1 MSSQVSTWKDEHRT
15 FSTLFQILEKQLKVF
30 REDDTPNYDLMLEIV
45 NYMLDYADR
54 FHHPMEDLVFD
65 IIAVRVPQVRE
76 KIWELKR
83 EHIDIAQK
91 GLELANAINAVMGG
105 TVISRDVVEDLSK
118 SYLDLFRRHIYAEEQ
133 GVLMEAATKLTKED
147 WENIERE
154 LVRGEDP
161 LFVERLDQ
169 RYSALRREIAILS
182 P

>member
-1 MSSQVSTWKDEHRT
+1 MGSQVSTWKHEHRT
-15 FSTLFQILEKQLKVF
+15 FNTLFLILEKQLKLF
-30 REDDTPNYDLMLEIV
+30 REDDAPNYDLMLEIV

-65 IIAVRVPQVRE
+65 IIADRVPQVRE

-83 EHIDIAQK
+83 EHIDIMK
-91 GLELANAINAVMGG
+91 RGLELANAIEAVMGG
-105 TVISRDVVEDLSK
+105 TVMSRDVVEDLSK
-118 SYLDLFRRHIYAEEQ
+118 GYLDLFRRHIYSEEQ
-133 GVLMEAATKLTKED
+133 DVLMEAAAKLTKEE

-154 LVRGEDP
+154 IERGEDP

-169 RYSALRREIAILS
+169 RYIALRREIANLS